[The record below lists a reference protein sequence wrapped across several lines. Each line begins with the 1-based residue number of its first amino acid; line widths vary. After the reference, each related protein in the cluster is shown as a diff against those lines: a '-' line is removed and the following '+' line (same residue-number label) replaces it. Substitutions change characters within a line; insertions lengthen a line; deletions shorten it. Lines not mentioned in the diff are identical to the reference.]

1 MSSTYRDSAKK
12 LDCLFDDFMKK
23 VNTNPSLQS
32 QTQQLQQTGS
42 QQGLNTQKQNQ
53 RSNLSPYMNSSSPYN
68 ATDIPSLEN
77 RSLAH
82 SNSAFQIYSQQTGTS
97 SNGFQG
103 APPLPVKQSSGSNSQ
118 FNRKNS
124 LNQINQDQN
133 LNINVAQVEKDNLSS
148 NQQNE
153 FEFDENNQYFHDT
166 FQNMAGKEQEAQPII
181 NQKSLKFGSQQQSVQ
196 THQMSFNQRSIDGN
210 DNSNNRIY
218 VDTSN
223 KIDDIFPSAQSIMR
237 GIVPHPNQEN
247 KSLNS
252 NLNSYVL
259 GNPSNQGSVFGG
271 QNQRQ
276 NIIFESNQQMTYGS
290 QMTSKRQVTEG
301 SVTLGYGT
309 SISTTQRESK
319 AYANAMKAL
328 QAKIKELQIQLES
341 KEKEMRN
348 EREQHQDNI
357 FNMQTIINEREEELR
372 ENRRQFEESERQKKE
387 MQLAFEA
394 GDAEKTEIFERME
407 ADLSL
412 LNTQLNECRNKQS
425 KTKEELLS
433 EKSARQSLEEDLLQL
448 KQENQETKMNFHKL
462 QADHRM
468 LQDEKEEINRKYQS
482 EKMQKEEHQIK
493 SESRQRDLQKMKEHY
508 NEQLR
513 EFQNE
518 LNLLE
523 TNYSRKISDLEKRIS
538 LLQEENE
545 EQKHLI
551 DVKNVEIEQLQIN
564 LQQKQNEWEETRVRL
579 ITKQRKLIDQIHTLK
594 QHKAASTISSS
605 SSRRNLNDHHEEDI
619 LLSSNKSRTQKK
631 LTSSSSNQ
639 QVANKSRRNS
649 STSRSPTPSKQMNK
663 NGQLIQ
669 SFSNTT
675 IAANTQRVNNSEM
688 TQLSSKRNNNTINE
702 QTNRS
707 IQLNDQANNNIY
719 SQNTTKSPI
728 NEHKIQ
734 QKSYQFT
741 NQTSLINNN
750 TMRSSSQSPPPQSR
764 SPNNVS
770 PISRGHSKTLPST
783 SQFKP
788 NSYIQSQQQQQ
799 QQPLEGTARLG
810 VLNQEN
816 FDTPLFQNELIRQ
829 KSSRE
834 IAQQSV
840 VSTIDYEQHQGQ
852 QHNQV
857 VGQLGIAQNELEN
870 DEKGVPTLQ
879 MNNDSFFYNQYIM
892 GPASTNTNQNNQI
905 NNNSTILNN
914 NSRLN
919 VSQLQNY
926 SHIDQSQQLNL
937 SNNNISYTQSQ
948 SINTVQNQNT
958 NTSTTQGQETNDRY
972 EFILKQIIEAEKE
985 SISLSSQFQNILNES
1000 GKTEDSKKKHEYRGR
1015 LIELN
1020 EQINKNNQKLFALKR
1035 KEQEFLDQMNSNF

>member
-1 MSSTYRDSAKK
+1 
-12 LDCLFDDFMKK
+12 
-23 VNTNPSLQS
+23 
-32 QTQQLQQTGS
+32 
-42 QQGLNTQKQNQ
+42 
-53 RSNLSPYMNSSSPYN
+53 MNSNSSPYN

-103 APPLPVKQSSGSNSQ
+103 APPLPIKQSSGNNSQ

-133 LNINVAQVEKDNLSS
+133 LNGNASLGEKENLQN

-153 FEFDENNQYFHDT
+153 LELDENNQYFHDT
-166 FQNMAGKEQEAQPII
+166 FQNMAGKEQEGQTFV

-196 THQMSFNQRSIDGN
+196 THQMSFNQRSIDAN
-210 DNSNNRIY
+210 DNQNNRIY

-237 GIVPHPNQEN
+237 GIAPHPNQEN

-252 NLNSYVL
+252 NLNSYF
-259 GNPSNQGSVFGG
+259 NPSNQGSVFGG

-276 NIIFESNQQMTYGS
+276 NIVFESNQQMTYGS

-341 KEKEMRN
+341 KEKEIRN

-372 ENRRQFEESERQKKE
+372 ESRRQFEESDRQKKE

-394 GDAEKTEIFERME
+394 GDAEKSEIFERME

-412 LNTQLNECRNKQS
+412 LNAQLNECRNKQS

-433 EKSARQSLEEDLLQL
+433 EKSARSSLEEDLLNL
-448 KQENQETKMNFHKL
+448 KQENQETKMNLHKL

-468 LQDEKEEINRKYQS
+468 LQDEREELNRKYQS

-551 DVKNVEIEQLQIN
+551 DVKNIEIEQLQMN
-564 LQQKQNEWEETRVRL
+564 LQQKQNEWEETRVKL

-605 SSRRNLNDHHEEDI
+605 SSRRNLNDHHDEDI

-631 LTSSSSNQ
+631 LISSSSNQ
-639 QVANKSRRNS
+639 QISNKSRRNS
-649 STSRSPTPSKQMNK
+649 STSRSPTPSKQNNK
-663 NGQLIQ
+663 NSQLIQ

-675 IAANTQRVNNSEM
+675 IAANTQRVNNSEIPQM
-688 TQLSSKRNNNTINE
+688 SSKRTNNMINE

-707 IQLNDQANNNIY
+707 IQINDQANSNIY
-719 SQNTTKSPI
+719 SQNISKSPI
-728 NEHKIQ
+728 NSQKTQ
-734 QKSYQFT
+734 QQLYLIT
-741 NQTSLINNN
+741 NQNSQINNN
-750 TMRSSSQSPPPQSR
+750 IMRSSSQSPPPQSR

-788 NSYIQSQQQQQ
+788 NNYVQTQQQIQQ

-810 VLNQEN
+810 ILNQEN
-816 FDTPLFQNELIRQ
+816 FDTPLFQNELIRE
-829 KSSRE
+829 KSSRD

-840 VSTIDYEQHQGQ
+840 VSTIDYEYNQSQQQNQLAGQ
-852 QHNQV
+852 P
-857 VGQLGIAQNELEN
+857 LLAQNEFEN
-870 DEKGVPTLQ
+870 DDKGVPTSQ
-879 MNNDSFFYNQYIM
+879 INNDSFFYNQYIV
-892 GPASTNTNQNNQI
+892 GPAQTNANQNNQI

-937 SNNNISYTQSQ
+937 SNNNVSYTQSQ
-948 SINTVQNQNT
+948 SINTIQNQNT

-1035 KEQEFLDQMNSNF
+1035 KEQEFLDQMNNNF